1 MDLANM
7 FLLILIVVLAV
18 IYLVLI
24 PIFRRKNIKQ
34 QQNKMDTFYKSLKRN
49 DTVLLTD
56 GITGVIKSINGD
68 KIKLEIANNVLVN
81 VNKYG
86 IISKVEDEAN
96 EK

>member
-56 GITGVIKSINGD
+56 GITGVIKSIMVIRSNL
-68 KIKLEIANNVLVN
+68 KLQIMC
-81 VNKYG
+81 
-86 IISKVEDEAN
+86 
-96 EK
+96 

>member
-7 FLLILIVVLAV
+7 FLLILIAVLAV

>member
-1 MDLANM
+1 M

>member
-1 MDLANM
+1 M
-7 FLLILIVVLAV
+7 FLLILVVVLAV

>member
-1 MDLANM
+1 M
-7 FLLILIVVLAV
+7 FLLILIAVLAV